1 MKGLVERA
9 NGYLE
14 TSFLPGRLFN
24 AQLTAWLQIA
34 LPIATQRHAGP
45 CAERIAPRNTQNL
58 TGTRGRHA
66 RLIA

>member
-9 NGYLE
+9 NDYLE

-34 LPIATQRHAGP
+34 LPIATRGALG
-45 CAERIAPRNTQNL
+45 RAPREP
-58 TGTRGRHA
+58 RHEMPRTLLA
-66 RLIA
+66 LVDVTHG